1 MELVDVV
8 DIMVIP
14 DVVHVEPSSWYR
26 STTGHPD
33 ASVCI
38 EPDVGFV
45 TLNVTVGD
53 DAKLAEFDQSNPVPV
68 SSRGL
73 LTSMNSCNVPLG
85 ADDIVD
91 GRWLS
96 SLTTSHSVVVV
107 AGAVEDGVTWIFVM
121 PP

>member
-8 DIMVIP
+8 DIIVIP

-33 ASVCI
+33 ASVCRP
-38 EPDVGFV
+38 EDGFV

-68 SSRGL
+68 SSRGV
-73 LTSMNSCNVPLG
+73 LTSMKSCTVPLG
-85 ADDIVD
+85 AVDMVD
-91 GRWLS
+91 GMVLS
-96 SLTTSHSVVVV
+96 S
-107 AGAVEDGVTWIFVM
+107 
-121 PP
+121 